1 MQKCAYPQYI
11 GSQYFWQFSRPK
23 SFPTSTKNRRD
34 VFTLSF
40 SEKNFLETIFFL
52 GCIICR
58 LWPSHSDDHKK
69 TSLKIAKAFFSLS
82 LSLSLYYKL
91 LSNSLFPWHSRCA
104 VDFTSF
110 WNFEKIWNFK
120 QGESSSKYFCV
131 KKK

>member
-40 SEKNFLETIFFL
+40 SENIFLETIFFL
-52 GCIICR
+52 GCVICR

-69 TSLKIAKAFFSLS
+69 TSLKTAKAFFSLS
-82 LSLSLYYKL
+82 LSHFPYVTHFYPIPQCCKNVSL
-91 LSNSLFPWHSRCA
+91 
-104 VDFTSF
+104 
-110 WNFEKIWNFK
+110 KITYNN
-120 QGESSSKYFCV
+120 
-131 KKK
+131 